1 MKALL
6 ISTQKLIY
14 LYLYTSSNMID
25 MNWQTNRI
33 FVAFK
38 GTIAQ
43 RNSHKLLIQN
53 CLMKIC
59 VDGRLKSYQNE
70 SGIMRHM

>member
-6 ISTQKLIY
+6 ISIQKLIY

-25 MNWQTNRI
+25 MNWRTNRI

-59 VDGRLKSYQNE
+59 VDGGLKFYQNE